1 MNRNPIN
8 RVVANLLKTNPKE
21 VHGTS
26 NSSFSFYY
34 RQLYMKLFSVFRFEG
49 LPDIQ
54 DKDFLQETLFREGV
68 MGCFI
73 PNNSA
78 GPILL
83 NGSPTGYNMFYHPSQ
98 FIIANPVLGN
108 YTLDV
113 GVNCE
118 LLDLGHCAGDFYS
131 FEPLVVRYATLL
143 ASIDGSLNMTLMNS
157 RVAQVFTS
165 DSNAT
170 LKTMQK
176 IYDDVSE
183 GKPAVF
189 VAKGLRD
196 DVELKP
202 YFNNVKNTYIGTELL
217 QDRQTIMNQFLTEI
231 GINNANTQKR
241 ERLITAEADS
251 NQGEVKAIVD
261 EVLDRMNIC
270 FGKINAMF
278 GTNMSVSINTKVV
291 GDTTEEGVSSL
302 KRGGENEP
310 DRSDTE

>member
-1 MNRNPIN
+1 MSRNPIN

-49 LPDIQ
+49 LPVIQ

-68 MGCFI
+68 MACFI

-78 GPILL
+78 GPVLL
-83 NGSPTGYNMFYHPSQ
+83 NGSATGYNMFYHPSQ
-98 FIIANPVLGN
+98 FIITNPVLGD
-108 YTLDV
+108 YTLTI
-113 GVNCE
+113 GVDCE

-131 FEPLVVRYATLL
+131 FDPLIVRYASLL

-157 RVAQVFTS
+157 KVAQVFSAS
-165 DSNAT
+165 DNAA

-176 IYDDVSE
+176 VYDDVSE

-189 VAKGLRD
+189 IAKGLRD
-196 DVELKP
+196 DVEVKP

-270 FGKINAMF
+270 FDKINAMF
-278 GTNMSVSINTKVV
+278 GTNMSVTLNTKVV

-302 KRGGENEP
+302 KRGEEDVTNRGN
-310 DRSDTE
+310 TE

>member
-1 MNRNPIN
+1 MSRNPIN
-8 RVVANLLKTNPKE
+8 RVIANLIKANPKD

-26 NSSFSFYY
+26 NSSFAFHY
-34 RQLYMKLFSVFRFEG
+34 RQLYMKLFSVFRFDGIPE
-49 LPDIQ
+49 IQ
-54 DKDFLQETLFREGV
+54 DLDFLQETLFRDGV
-68 MGCFI
+68 MACFV
-73 PNNSA
+73 PRNSA
-78 GPILL
+78 FPVLL

-98 FIIANPVLGN
+98 FIVANPVIGD
-108 YTLDV
+108 YTLTI
-113 GVNCE
+113 GVDCE
-118 LLDLGHCAGDFYS
+118 LLDLGHVNGDYYS
-131 FEPLVVRYATLL
+131 FDPLVVRYASLL

-189 VAKGLRD
+189 LAKGLRD
-196 DVELKP
+196 DVEMKP

-270 FGKINAMF
+270 FDKINAMF
-278 GTNMSVSINTKVV
+278 GTNMSVSLNTKVV
-291 GDTTEEGVSSL
+291 GDSNMEGS
-302 KRGGENEP
+302 EINEP
-310 DRSDTE
+310 DRSNTE

>member
-1 MNRNPIN
+1 MSSNPIN

-34 RQLYMKLFSVFRFEG
+34 RQLYMKLFSVFRFKE
-49 LPDIQ
+49 LPEIQ
-54 DKDFLQETLFREGV
+54 DLDFTQETLFREGV
-68 MGCFI
+68 MCAFT

-83 NGSPTGYNMFYHPSQ
+83 NGSATGYNMFYHPSQ

-108 YTLDV
+108 YTLDI

-165 DSNAT
+165 DSNAS

-176 IYDDVSE
+176 VYDDVSE

-189 VAKGLRD
+189 IAKGLRD
-196 DVELKP
+196 DVEMKP

-278 GTNMSVSINTKVV
+278 GTNMSVELNTKVV
-291 GDTTEEGVSSL
+291 ETMQEGGVDDVTNRGDTE
-302 KRGGENEP
+302 
-310 DRSDTE
+310 

>member
-1 MNRNPIN
+1 MSRNPIN
-8 RVVANLLKTNPKE
+8 RVIANLIKANPKD

-26 NSSFSFYY
+26 NSSFAFYY
-34 RQLYMKLFSVFRFEG
+34 RQLFMKLFSVFNFEG
-49 LPDIQ
+49 LPEIQ
-54 DKDFLQETLFREGV
+54 DKDFLQETLFRDGV
-68 MGCFI
+68 MACFT
-73 PNNSA
+73 PRNSA
-78 GPILL
+78 FPILM

-98 FIIANPVLGN
+98 FIVANPVLGN
-108 YTLDV
+108 YTLTI
-113 GVNCE
+113 GVDCE
-118 LLDLGHCAGDFYS
+118 LLDLGHVNGDFYS
-131 FEPLVVRYATLL
+131 FEPLVVRYASLL

-189 VAKGLRD
+189 LAKGLRD
-196 DVELKP
+196 DVEMKP

-270 FGKINAMF
+270 FDKINAMF
-278 GTNMSVSINTKVV
+278 GTNMSVSLNTKVV

-302 KRGGENEP
+302 KRGDDDEP
-310 DRSDTE
+310 NRSDTE

>member
-1 MNRNPIN
+1 MSRNPIN
-8 RVVANLLKTNPKE
+8 RVVSNLLKTNPKE

-34 RQLYMKLFSVFRFEG
+34 RQLYMKLFSIYRFKE
-49 LPDIQ
+49 LPEIQ

-68 MGCFI
+68 MCCFI
-73 PNNSA
+73 PKNSA

-83 NGSPTGYNMFYHPSQ
+83 NGSATGYNMFYHPSQ

-108 YTLDV
+108 YTLNI
-113 GVNCE
+113 GVDCE

-157 RVAQVFTS
+157 KVAQVFMS
-165 DSNAT
+165 NSNAT

-189 VAKGLRD
+189 IAKGLRD
-196 DVELKP
+196 DIEMKP

-270 FGKINAMF
+270 FDKINAMF
-278 GTNMSVSINTKVV
+278 GTNMSVELNTKVV
-291 GDTTEEGVSSL
+291 ETMQEGGV
-302 KRGGENEP
+302 NYEP
-310 DRSDTE
+310 DRGDTE

>member
-1 MNRNPIN
+1 MSRNPIN

-21 VHGTS
+21 VYGTS

-34 RQLYMKLFSVFRFEG
+34 RQLYMKLFSIYRFKE
-49 LPDIQ
+49 LPEIQ

-68 MGCFI
+68 MCAFT

-83 NGSPTGYNMFYHPSQ
+83 NGSATGYNMFYHPSQ

-108 YTLDV
+108 YTLNI
-113 GVNCE
+113 GVDCE

-196 DVELKP
+196 DIEMKP

-278 GTNMSVSINTKVV
+278 GTNMSVELNTKVV
-291 GDTTEEGVSSL
+291 ETLREGGVDDVTDRGDT
-302 KRGGENEP
+302 K
-310 DRSDTE
+310 

>member
-1 MNRNPIN
+1 MSKSPIN
-8 RVVANLLKTNPKE
+8 RVIANLMKTNPKD

-26 NSSFSFYY
+26 NSSFAFYY
-34 RQLYMKLFSVFRFEG
+34 RQLYMKLYSVFRFADIPE
-49 LPDIQ
+49 IQ
-54 DKDFLQETLFREGV
+54 DLDFLQETVFRDGV
-68 MGCFI
+68 MACFT
-73 PNNSA
+73 PRNSA
-78 GPILL
+78 FPILM

-98 FIIANPVLGN
+98 FIVTNPVLGN
-108 YTLDV
+108 YTLTI
-113 GVNCE
+113 GVDCE
-118 LLDLGHCAGDFYS
+118 LLDLGHVNGDFYS
-131 FEPLVVRYATLL
+131 FDPLVVRYASLL

-189 VAKGLRD
+189 LAKGLRD
-196 DVELKP
+196 DVEMKP

-270 FGKINAMF
+270 FDKINAMF
-278 GTNMSVSINTKVV
+278 GTNMSVSLNTKVV
-291 GDTTEEGVSSL
+291 GDSIMEGSEEDVTN
-302 KRGGENEP
+302 RGNAE
-310 DRSDTE
+310 

>member
-1 MNRNPIN
+1 MSKSPIN
-8 RVVANLLKTNPKE
+8 RVIANLIKANPKD

-26 NSSFSFYY
+26 NSSFAFYY
-34 RQLYMKLFSVFRFEG
+34 RQLFMKLFSVFKFEG
-49 LPDIQ
+49 LPEIQ
-54 DKDFLQETLFREGV
+54 DKDFLQETLFRDGV
-68 MGCFI
+68 MACFT
-73 PNNSA
+73 PRNSA
-78 GPILL
+78 FPILM

-108 YTLDV
+108 YTLTI
-113 GVNCE
+113 GVDCE
-118 LLDLGHCAGDFYS
+118 LLDLGHVNGDFYS

-170 LKTMQK
+170 LQTMQK

-189 VAKGLRD
+189 LAKGLRD
-196 DVELKP
+196 DVEMKP

-270 FGKINAMF
+270 FDKINAMF
-278 GTNMSVSINTKVV
+278 GTNMSVSLNTKVV

-302 KRGGENEP
+302 KRGDDDESN
-310 DRSDTE
+310 RSDTE

>member
-1 MNRNPIN
+1 MSKSPIN
-8 RVVANLLKTNPKE
+8 RVIANLIKANPKD

-26 NSSFSFYY
+26 NSSFAFYY
-34 RQLYMKLFSVFRFEG
+34 RQLYMKIFSVYKFNE
-49 LPDIQ
+49 LPPIQ

-68 MGCFI
+68 MTCFT
-73 PNNSA
+73 PRNSA
-78 GPILL
+78 FPILM

-108 YTLDV
+108 YTLTI
-113 GVNCE
+113 GVDCE
-118 LLDLGHCAGDFYS
+118 LLDLGHVNGDFYS
-131 FEPLVVRYATLL
+131 FEPLVVRYASLL

-189 VAKGLRD
+189 LAKGLRD
-196 DVELKP
+196 DVEMKP

-270 FGKINAMF
+270 FDKINAMF
-278 GTNMSVSINTKVV
+278 GTNMSVSLNTKVV
-291 GDTTEEGVSSL
+291 GDSIMKGSDI
-302 KRGGENEP
+302 NEP
-310 DRSDTE
+310 NRSDTE

>member
-1 MNRNPIN
+1 MSKGPIN
-8 RVVANLLKTNPKE
+8 RVLANLMKTNPKD
-21 VHGTS
+21 VYGTS
-26 NSSFSFYY
+26 NSSFAFYY
-34 RQLYMKLFSVFRFEG
+34 RQLYMKLFSVFRFDGIPE
-49 LPDIQ
+49 IQ
-54 DKDFLQETLFREGV
+54 DLDFLQETLFRDGV

-73 PNNSA
+73 PRNSA
-78 GPILL
+78 FPVLL

-98 FIIANPVLGN
+98 FIVANPVIGD
-108 YTLDV
+108 YTLTI
-113 GVNCE
+113 GVDCE
-118 LLDLGHCAGDFYS
+118 LLDLGHVNGDFYS
-131 FEPLVVRYATLL
+131 FDPLVVRYASLL

-189 VAKGLRD
+189 LAKGLRD
-196 DVELKP
+196 DVEMKP

-270 FGKINAMF
+270 FDKINAMF
-278 GTNMSVSINTKVV
+278 GTNMSVSLNTKVV
-291 GDTTEEGVSSL
+291 GDSNMEGSELNVTN
-302 KRGGENEP
+302 RG
-310 DRSDTE
+310 DTE

>member
-1 MNRNPIN
+1 MSKSPIN
-8 RVVANLLKTNPKE
+8 RVIANLIKANPKD

-26 NSSFSFYY
+26 NSSFAFYY
-34 RQLYMKLFSVFRFEG
+34 RQLFMKLFSVFNFEG

-54 DKDFLQETLFREGV
+54 DMDFLQETLFRDGV
-68 MGCFI
+68 MACFT
-73 PNNSA
+73 PRNSA
-78 GPILL
+78 FPILM

-98 FIIANPVLGN
+98 FIVANPVLGD
-108 YTLDV
+108 YTLTI
-113 GVNCE
+113 GVDCE
-118 LLDLGHCAGDFYS
+118 LLDLGHVNGDFYS
-131 FEPLVVRYATLL
+131 FKPLVVRYASLL

-189 VAKGLRD
+189 LAKGLRD
-196 DVELKP
+196 DVEMKP

-270 FGKINAMF
+270 FDKINAMF
-278 GTNMSVSINTKVV
+278 GTNMSVSLNTKVV
-291 GDTTEEGVSSL
+291 GDSSMERSEEY
-302 KRGGENEP
+302 EP
-310 DRSDTE
+310 DRGNVE

>member
-1 MNRNPIN
+1 MSRNPIN

-21 VHGTS
+21 VYGTS
-26 NSSFSFYY
+26 NSSFAFYY
-34 RQLYMKLFSVFRFEG
+34 RQLYMKLFSVFRFNE
-49 LPDIQ
+49 LPEIQ

-68 MGCFI
+68 MSAFI

-83 NGSPTGYNMFYHPSQ
+83 NGSATGYNMFYHPSQ

-108 YTLDV
+108 YTLTI
-113 GVNCE
+113 GVDCE
-118 LLDLGHCAGDFYS
+118 LLDLGHVNGDFYS
-131 FEPLVVRYATLL
+131 FEPLVVRYASLL

-196 DVELKP
+196 DVEMKP

-278 GTNMSVSINTKVV
+278 GTNMSVELNTKVV
-291 GDTTEEGVSSL
+291 DASEGGVTD
-302 KRGGENEP
+302 EP
-310 DRSDTE
+310 DRGDVE

>member
-1 MNRNPIN
+1 MSRNPID
-8 RVVANLLKTNPKE
+8 RVIANLIKTNPKD

-26 NSSFSFYY
+26 NSSFAFYY
-34 RQLYMKLFSVFRFEG
+34 RQLYMKIFSVFRFKD
-49 LPDIQ
+49 LPEIQ

-68 MGCFI
+68 MCAFT

-83 NGSPTGYNMFYHPSQ
+83 NGSATGYNMFYHPSQ
-98 FIIANPVLGN
+98 FIVANPVLGN
-108 YTLDV
+108 YTLDI

-118 LLDLGHCAGDFYS
+118 LLDLGHVNGDFYS
-131 FEPLVVRYATLL
+131 FEPLVVRYASLL

-189 VAKGLRD
+189 LAKGLRD
-196 DVELKP
+196 DVEMKP

-270 FGKINAMF
+270 FDKINAMF
-278 GTNMSVSINTKVV
+278 GTNMSVSLNTKVV
-291 GDTTEEGVSSL
+291 GDSNMEGSDID
-302 KRGGENEP
+302 EP
-310 DRSDTE
+310 NGRDTE

>member
-1 MNRNPIN
+1 MSSNPIN

-26 NSSFSFYY
+26 NSSFYY

-49 LPDIQ
+49 LPEIQ
-54 DKDFLQETLFREGV
+54 DKDFLEETLFRDGV
-68 MGCFI
+68 MACFI
-73 PNNSA
+73 PRNSA
-78 GPILL
+78 FPVLL
-83 NGSPTGYNMFYHPSQ
+83 NGSPTGYNMFYYPSQ
-98 FIIANPVLGN
+98 FIVANPVIGD
-108 YTLDV
+108 YTLTI
-113 GVNCE
+113 GVDCE
-118 LLDLGHCAGDFYS
+118 LLDLGHVNGYFYS
-131 FEPLVVRYATLL
+131 FDPLVVRYASLL

-189 VAKGLRD
+189 LAKGLRD
-196 DVELKP
+196 DVEMKP

-278 GTNMSVSINTKVV
+278 GTNMSVSLNTKVV
-291 GDTTEEGVSSL
+291 GEAIMEGSEKVVTD
-302 KRGGENEP
+302 RG
-310 DRSDTE
+310 DTE

>member
-1 MNRNPIN
+1 MSRNPIN

-34 RQLYMKLFSVFRFEG
+34 RQLYMKLFSVFRFKE
-49 LPDIQ
+49 LPEIQ
-54 DKDFLQETLFREGV
+54 DLDFTQETLFREGV
-68 MGCFI
+68 MCAFT

-83 NGSPTGYNMFYHPSQ
+83 NGSATGYNMFYHPSQ

-108 YTLDV
+108 YTLDI

-131 FEPLVVRYATLL
+131 FDPLVVRYATLL

-165 DSNAT
+165 DSNAS

-176 IYDDVSE
+176 VYDDVSE

-189 VAKGLRD
+189 IAKGLRD
-196 DVELKP
+196 DVEMKP

-278 GTNMSVSINTKVV
+278 GTNMSVELNTKVV
-291 GDTTEEGVSSL
+291 ETMMEGGDEYVTDRGDTE
-302 KRGGENEP
+302 
-310 DRSDTE
+310 

>member
-1 MNRNPIN
+1 MSKGPIN
-8 RVVANLLKTNPKE
+8 RVISNLLKTNPND
-21 VHGTS
+21 VYGTS
-26 NSSFSFYY
+26 NSSFAFYY
-34 RQLYMKLFSVFRFEG
+34 RQLYMKLFSVFRFDDIPE
-49 LPDIQ
+49 IQ
-54 DKDFLQETLFREGV
+54 DLDFLQQTVFRDGV
-68 MGCFI
+68 MACFI
-73 PNNSA
+73 PRNSA
-78 GPILL
+78 FPVLL

-98 FIIANPVLGN
+98 FIVTNPVIGD
-108 YTLDV
+108 YTLTI
-113 GVNCE
+113 GVDCE
-118 LLDLGHCAGDFYS
+118 LLDLGYVNGDFYS
-131 FEPLVVRYATLL
+131 FDPLVVRYASLL

-189 VAKGLRD
+189 LAKGLRD
-196 DVELKP
+196 DVEMKP

-270 FGKINAMF
+270 FDKINAMF
-278 GTNMSVSINTKVV
+278 GTNMSVSLNTKVV
-291 GDTTEEGVSSL
+291 GDSNMEGSEID
-302 KRGGENEP
+302 GT

>member
-1 MNRNPIN
+1 MSKSPIN
-8 RVVANLLKTNPKE
+8 RVIANLIKPNPKD

-26 NSSFSFYY
+26 NSSFAFYY
-34 RQLYMKLFSVFRFEG
+34 RQLYMKLFSVFRFDGIPE
-49 LPDIQ
+49 IQ
-54 DKDFLQETLFREGV
+54 DLDFLQETLFRDGV
-68 MGCFI
+68 MTCFI
-73 PNNSA
+73 PRNSA
-78 GPILL
+78 YPVLL
-83 NGSPTGYNMFYHPSQ
+83 NGSPTGYNMFYHPRQ
-98 FIIANPVLGN
+98 FNVAKPVLGD
-108 YTLDV
+108 YTLTI
-113 GVNCE
+113 GVDCD
-118 LLDLGHCAGDFYS
+118 LLDLGHVNVDFYS
-131 FEPLVVRYATLL
+131 FDPLVVRYASLL

-189 VAKGLRD
+189 LAKGLRD
-196 DVELKP
+196 DVEMKP

-231 GINNANTQKR
+231 GINNATTQKR
-241 ERLITAEADS
+241 ERLITAEEDS

-278 GTNMSVSINTKVV
+278 GTNMSVSLNTKVV
-291 GDTTEEGVSSL
+291 GDSNMEGSDI
-302 KRGGENEP
+302 NEP
-310 DRSDTE
+310 NSGDTE

>member
-1 MNRNPIN
+1 MSKSPIN
-8 RVVANLLKTNPKE
+8 RVIANLIKANPKD

-34 RQLYMKLFSVFRFEG
+34 RQLYMKIFSVFRFNE
-49 LPDIQ
+49 LPEIQ

-68 MGCFI
+68 MVGFT
-73 PNNSA
+73 PRNSA
-78 GPILL
+78 FPILM

-98 FIIANPVLGN
+98 FIVANPVLGN
-108 YTLDV
+108 YTLTI
-113 GVNCE
+113 GVDCE
-118 LLDLGHCAGDFYS
+118 LLDLGHVNGDFYS
-131 FEPLVVRYATLL
+131 FEPLVVRYASLL

-176 IYDDVSE
+176 VYDDVSE

-189 VAKGLRD
+189 LAKGLRD
-196 DVELKP
+196 DVEMKP

-270 FGKINAMF
+270 FDKINAMF
-278 GTNMSVSINTKVV
+278 GTNMSVSLNTKVV
-291 GDTTEEGVSSL
+291 GDSNMEGSDY
-302 KRGGENEP
+302 NEP
-310 DRSDTE
+310 DRRDTE

>member
-1 MNRNPIN
+1 MGGSSMSKSPIN
-8 RVVANLLKTNPKE
+8 PVIANLLKANPKD
-21 VHGTS
+21 VHGTT
-26 NSSFSFYY
+26 NSSFAFYY
-34 RQLYMKLFSVFRFEG
+34 RQLYMKIFSVYKFND
-49 LPDIQ
+49 LPPIQ
-54 DKDFLQETLFREGV
+54 DKDFLQETIFRKGV
-68 MGCFI
+68 MVCFT
-73 PNNSA
+73 PRNSA
-78 GPILL
+78 FPILM

-98 FIIANPVLGN
+98 FIVANPALGD
-108 YTLDV
+108 YTLTM
-113 GVNCE
+113 GVDSE
-118 LLDLGHCAGDFYS
+118 LLDLGHVNGDFYS
-131 FEPLVVRYATLL
+131 FEPLVVRYASLL

-189 VAKGLRD
+189 LAKGLRD
-196 DVELKP
+196 DVEMKP

-270 FGKINAMF
+270 FDKINAMF
-278 GTNMSVSINTKVV
+278 GTNMSVSLNTKVV
-291 GDTTEEGVSSL
+291 GDSIMERSEEDVTN
-302 KRGGENEP
+302 RGNAE
-310 DRSDTE
+310 

>member
-1 MNRNPIN
+1 MSKNPIN
-8 RVVANLLKTNPKE
+8 RVVANLIKANPKD

-26 NSSFSFYY
+26 NSSFAFYY
-34 RQLYMKLFSVFRFEG
+34 RQLYMKIFSVYRFKD
-49 LPDIQ
+49 LPEIQ

-68 MGCFI
+68 MCAFT

-83 NGSPTGYNMFYHPSQ
+83 NGSATGYNMFYHPSQ
-98 FIIANPVLGN
+98 FIVANPVLGN
-108 YTLDV
+108 YTLDI

-118 LLDLGHCAGDFYS
+118 LLDLGHVNGDFYS
-131 FEPLVVRYATLL
+131 FEPLVVRYASLL

-189 VAKGLRD
+189 LATGLRD
-196 DVELKP
+196 DVEMKP

-278 GTNMSVSINTKVV
+278 GTNMSVELNTKVV
-291 GDTTEEGVSSL
+291 DVSEGGVTY
-302 KRGGENEP
+302 EP
-310 DRSDTE
+310 DRGDTE

>member
-1 MNRNPIN
+1 MSKSPIN
-8 RVVANLLKTNPKE
+8 RVIANLIKANPKD

-26 NSSFSFYY
+26 NSSFAFYY
-34 RQLYMKLFSVFRFEG
+34 RQLFMKLFSVFNFEG

-54 DKDFLQETLFREGV
+54 DMDFLQETLFRDGV
-68 MGCFI
+68 MACFT
-73 PNNSA
+73 PRNSA
-78 GPILL
+78 FPILM
-83 NGSPTGYNMFYHPSQ
+83 NGSPSGYNMFYHPSQ
-98 FIIANPVLGN
+98 FIVANPVLGD
-108 YTLDV
+108 YTLTI
-113 GVNCE
+113 GVDCE
-118 LLDLGHCAGDFYS
+118 LLDLGHVNGDFYS
-131 FEPLVVRYATLL
+131 FEPLVVRYASLL

-189 VAKGLRD
+189 LAKGLRD
-196 DVELKP
+196 DVEMKP

-261 EVLDRMNIC
+261 EVLDRMNNC
-270 FGKINAMF
+270 FNKINAMF
-278 GTNMSVSINTKVV
+278 GTNMSVSLNTKVV
-291 GDTTEEGVSSL
+291 GDSNMERSEEY
-302 KRGGENEP
+302 EP
-310 DRSDTE
+310 DRGDTE

>member
-1 MNRNPIN
+1 MSRNPIN

-49 LPDIQ
+49 LPEIQ

-68 MGCFI
+68 MACFI

-78 GPILL
+78 GPILM
-83 NGSPTGYNMFYHPSQ
+83 NGSATGYNMFYHPSQ

-108 YTLDV
+108 YTLNI
-113 GVNCE
+113 GVDCE

-131 FEPLVVRYATLL
+131 FDPLIVRYASLL

-157 RVAQVFTS
+157 KVAQVFSAS
-165 DSNAT
+165 DNAA

-176 IYDDVSE
+176 VYDDVSE

-189 VAKGLRD
+189 IAKGLRD
-196 DVELKP
+196 DVEVKP

-278 GTNMSVSINTKVV
+278 GTNMSVELNTKVV
-291 GDTTEEGVSSL
+291 ETMREGGVDDVSDRGDT
-302 KRGGENEP
+302 K
-310 DRSDTE
+310 

>member
-1 MNRNPIN
+1 MSRNTIN

-34 RQLYMKLFSVFRFEG
+34 RQLYMKLFSVFRFKE
-49 LPDIQ
+49 LPEIQ

-68 MGCFI
+68 MAGFI

-108 YTLDV
+108 YTLDI

-118 LLDLGHCAGDFYS
+118 LLDLGHCAGGFYS

-143 ASIDGSLNMTLMNS
+143 ASIDASLNMTLMNS

-165 DSNAT
+165 DSNAS
-170 LKTMQK
+170 LKTIQK
-176 IYDDVSE
+176 VYDDVSE

-189 VAKGLRD
+189 IAKGLRD
-196 DVELKP
+196 DVEMKP

-278 GTNMSVSINTKVV
+278 GTNMSVELNTKVV
-291 GDTTEEGVSSL
+291 ESMLEGGVNDVS
-302 KRGGENEP
+302 

>member
-1 MNRNPIN
+1 MSRNPIN

-34 RQLYMKLFSVFRFEG
+34 RQLYMKLFSVFRFKD
-49 LPDIQ
+49 LPEIQ

-68 MGCFI
+68 MAGFI

-83 NGSPTGYNMFYHPSQ
+83 NGSPTGCNMFYHPSQ

-108 YTLDV
+108 YTLTI
-113 GVNCE
+113 GVDCE
-118 LLDLGHCAGDFYS
+118 LLDLGHVNGDFYS
-131 FEPLVVRYATLL
+131 FEPLVVRYASLL
-143 ASIDGSLNMTLMNS
+143 ASIDGSLNTTLINS

-176 IYDDVSE
+176 VYDDVSE

-189 VAKGLRD
+189 LAKGLRD
-196 DVELKP
+196 DVEMKP

-278 GTNMSVSINTKVV
+278 GTNMSVELNTKVV
-291 GDTTEEGVSSL
+291 DVSEGGATNESDRGDTE
-302 KRGGENEP
+302 
-310 DRSDTE
+310 